1 MRRCLRCER
10 WSPPWLQLGSRCA
23 LILDNR
29 PRRPDPN
36 REPAPRMDKG
46 RPHPL
51 ASVDLFRGLD
61 VLQLQE
67 IERYTRTRQFKAGQT
82 VVGYQDDSH
91 EVFFIVSGKLKV
103 TIFSEAGREVAFR
116 ELAAGVSFG
125 ELSAIDGQP
134 RSANVIALTDAGVI
148 SMTAADFMATL
159 RRHPDV
165 AIATLHKLTLL
176 VRALSERVQ
185 EFAEKVEVRICHEL
199 LRLARESAPSGNI
212 ARLRPAPKHAE
223 IASRVNTHR
232 EAVSRLLSKL
242 AKLGV
247 VERGNGE
254 LVIRDLAALA
264 SYARSLHSS

>member
-1 MRRCLRCER
+1 MGRSALASRRMQ
-10 WSPPWLQLGSRCA
+10 LQGIVGWAVIVPTGATDRDRDGRSG
-23 LILDNR
+23 I
-29 PRRPDPN
+29 
-36 REPAPRMDKG
+36 ERMDKG

-51 ASVDLFRGLD
+51 SAVDLFRGLD
-61 VLQLQE
+61 PEQLAE
-67 IERYTRTRQFKAGQT
+67 IERHTRTRHYRVGQT

-91 EVFFIVSGKLKV
+91 EVFFIQSGKLKV

-116 ELAAGVSFG
+116 ELSAGASFG

-134 RSANVIALTDAGVI
+134 RSANVIALTDATVI
-148 SMTAADFMATL
+148 SMTASDFMATL

-165 AIATLHKLTLL
+165 AIASLKRLTLL
-176 VRALSERVQ
+176 VRALSERVH

-199 LRLARESAPSGNI
+199 LRLARESMVGDNA
-212 ARLRPAPKHAE
+212 ARLRPPPKHAE

-247 VERGNGE
+247 VQRGSGE
-254 LVIRDLAALA
+254 LMIRDLQALA
-264 SYARSLHSS
+264 AYARSLHGS